1 MQSMDSGWTF
11 GMVDTAVAASRR
23 SLALKPGKAIRHRLA
38 TAIAAVCL
46 AAPCL
51 AQTAPSTAE
60 HERPDI
66 DLYALMSGN
75 CKTLRVAGHNFACKI
90 VAFFHSEKGR
100 ASFTVALDDPAD
112 ESHVVSFSGEYGQRS
127 QENLYVL
134 AVDRMELN
142 SKDRPKVDGLP
153 VPSVE
158 RSDGVCRQ
166 VGNFAG
172 RQVFSVTC
180 TAADRSGQHYELAFE
195 SDGMPITL
203 RRVRPS
209 PPTIRM
215 DPNR

>member
-1 MQSMDSGWTF
+1 MQSMASGWTF

-23 SLALKPGKAIRHRLA
+23 SFALKLGPAIRHLLA
-38 TAIAAVCL
+38 TAIAVVCL

-51 AQTAPSTAE
+51 AQTAPSAE
-60 HERPDI
+60 HKRPDI

-90 VAFFHSEKGR
+90 VAFFHSEQGR

-112 ESHVVSFSGEYGQRS
+112 ENHVVSFSGEYGHRS
-127 QENLYVL
+127 QEDLLYVL
-134 AVDRMELN
+134 AVDRIELN

-166 VGNFAG
+166 VGNLAG
-172 RQVFSVTC
+172 RQVSMVTC
-180 TAADRSGQHYELAFE
+180 TATDRSGQSYELAFE
-195 SDGMPITL
+195 SDGTPVTL

-215 DPNR
+215 DPY

>member
-1 MQSMDSGWTF
+1 MGRSWTF
-11 GMVDTAVAASRR
+11 GLVETALVCRQYLFTPRFAAARR
-23 SLALKPGKAIRHRLA
+23 GGLFALAAAAI
-38 TAIAAVCL
+38 CL

-51 AQTAPSTAE
+51 AQTAPAPITE

-66 DLYALMSGN
+66 DLYAMMSGN
-75 CKTLRVAGHNFACKI
+75 CKTLRVAGRNFACKI
-90 VAFFHSEKGR
+90 VAFFHSERGR

-112 ESHVVSFSGEYGQRS
+112 ESHIVSFSGEYGHRS

-153 VPSVE
+153 VPSFE

-166 VGNFAG
+166 VGNFPA
-172 RQVFSVTC
+172 RQVSSVTC
-180 TAADRSGQHYELAFE
+180 TATDRRGQHYELAFE
-195 SDGMPITL
+195 SDGAPITL

-215 DPNR
+215 DPYR

>member
-1 MQSMDSGWTF
+1 MEIPSMGSGRTF
-11 GMVDTAVAASRR
+11 GIIDAAVAACRR
-23 SLALKPGKAIRHRLA
+23 LFALKPRTAIRHRLA
-38 TAIAAVCL
+38 TAIAATCL

-51 AQTAPSTAE
+51 AQTAPVAE
-60 HERPDI
+60 HERPSV

-75 CKTLRVAGHNFACKI
+75 CKTLEVAGHNFACKI

-127 QENLYVL
+127 QEDLHVL
-134 AVDRMELN
+134 
-142 SKDRPKVDGLP
+142 
-153 VPSVE
+153 SVE

-166 VGNFAG
+166 VGKFAG
-172 RQVFSVTC
+172 RQVSTVTC

-215 DPNR
+215 DPSQ

>member
-1 MQSMDSGWTF
+1 MQSMGSGRTF
-11 GMVDTAVAASRR
+11 GIVDTAVAACRR
-23 SLALKPGKAIRHRLA
+23 LFALKPGTVIRHRLA
-38 TAIAAVCL
+38 TAIAATCL

-51 AQTAPSTAE
+51 AQTAPVAE

-75 CKTLRVAGHNFACKI
+75 CKTLEVAGHNFACKI

-112 ESHVVSFSGEYGQRS
+112 ESHVVSFSGEYGHRS
-127 QENLYVL
+127 QEDLYVL

-166 VGNFAG
+166 VGKFAG
-172 RQVFSVTC
+172 RQVSTVTC

-215 DPNR
+215 DPSQ